1 MGSLSMGGFT
11 VADADEGKVSLP
23 MATVGAIGGAIALGI
38 VYGVVGRFVGEYSYA
53 AFLIGA
59 ASGVAAMK
67 LGGGRSL
74 IAGGIAAVATLVAV
88 LGAKV
93 IVGAPEGVGWITYH
107 TTMFDI
113 LFCYLAAPAAA
124 FFAAGTGA
132 ARSVLN
138 RLPF

>member
-1 MGSLSMGGFT
+1 MADLTMGSLNVKDNG
-11 VADADEGKVSLP
+11 EGKVKLP
-23 MATVGAIGGAIALGI
+23 LAIVGAVGGALLMGV
-38 VYGVVGRFVGEYSYA
+38 VYGVAGRFIGEYSYV

-59 ASGVAAMK
+59 VSGIGAMK
-67 LGGGRSL
+67 LGGGRS
-74 IAGGIAAVATLVAV
+74 IAAGVVAAVATLVAV

-93 IVGAPEGVGWITYH
+93 IIGAPEGTSLIAYH

-124 FFAAGTGA
+124 FFAAGTNQ
-132 ARSVLN
+132 ARALIN